1 MTSPA
6 PTFSS
11 SRRLCARC
19 ERAAC
24 LCALLP
30 EQAIAHEAELLIL
43 QHPDERLQAKGTA
56 PLLRLGLANCRV
68 LVGEAFEP
76 PQDARLNVLLYP
88 GSPTGPAA
96 FPAPDHI
103 RLIVLDGTWRQ
114 SRKLMLANPWLANLP
129 RLALDDAEPARY
141 AALRRAHRPGQLST
155 LEASLLAL
163 ERLEGEQRFEPL
175 WQSFERFISAR
186 SAFQARP

>member
-1 MTSPA
+1 MNNRPA
-6 PTFSS
+6 AF
-11 SRRLCARC
+11 RLCLRC

-24 LCALLP
+24 LCELLP
-30 EQAIAHEAELLIL
+30 KPAVANAAELLIL
-43 QHPDERLQAKGTA
+43 QHPDERLQAKGTV

-68 LVGEAFEP
+68 LVGEVFVP
-76 PQDARLNVLLYP
+76 PQDERLNVLLYP
-88 GSPTGPAA
+88 GSPTSPAA
-96 FPAPDHI
+96 FPVPQHI

-129 RLALDDAEPARY
+129 RLALDDVEPARY

-163 ERLEGEQRFEPL
+163 ERLEGEQGFEPL
-175 WQSFERFISAR
+175 WQSFERFISMR